1 MYFWVLARSLLGAA
15 WRWFSACVGPW
26 IPEDDDLAYLA
37 QSAIQRF
44 DRALRARDS
53 ILLQAQT
60 GRGADAGDEAIYF
73 LDVAL
78 LMMSGA
84 FDAVAR
90 VAHRAY
96 QLGSP
101 EYLAGWRRP
110 RWREELL
117 AAESA
122 FEPQLDAGTATADT
136 TQILGVLRNT
146 IHGAGLQGLGYQ
158 SGSRSS
164 FEHLARL
171 PAQHA
176 QELLAAMDRRGG
188 RESFGIR
195 AVDTNVFALRPDS
208 FIERFVPLCTDALN
222 ELMEATDV
230 TRLPGVSDASLMH
243 GPPESDELFSHGVID
258 SVRLLAGL

>member
-1 MYFWVLARSLLGAA
+1 M
-15 WRWFSACVGPW
+15 GPW
-26 IPEDDDLAYLA
+26 TPEDDDLTYLA

-60 GRGADAGDEAIYF
+60 GATADAGDEAIYY

-84 FDAVAR
+84 LDGVAR

-101 EYLAGWRRP
+101 EYAAGWRRQ
-110 RWREELL
+110 RWRDELL
-117 AAESA
+117 AADPA
-122 FEPQLDAGTATADT
+122 FRPALDAGTATADT
-136 TQILGVLRNT
+136 IEILSLLRNT

-164 FEHLARL
+164 FEYLARV
-171 PAQHA
+171 PAKHA

-188 RESFGIR
+188 RDSFGIR
-195 AVDTNVFALRPDS
+195 AVDTNVFALHPDS
-208 FIERFVPLCTDALN
+208 FIERLVPHCTDALN
-222 ELMEATDV
+222 QLMDATDV
-230 TRLPGVSDASLMH
+230 TRLPGVSDVNLMH
-243 GPPESDELFSHGVID
+243 GPPEGDELFSDEMTRSI
-258 SVRLLAGL
+258 RRLAGL